1 MAIRKRN
8 KSVVKPWYRDCS
20 IVAEFEREAVKEY
33 PSLTSKL
40 RIIGKRKWH
49 EYTLMIDLQEYECR
63 KVRIRFTSDTKYPP
77 KVTVDGPRESLHRYN
92 GGALCMW
99 YPKDPDDQKWIFQDG
114 LLELLVMIEFHLYR
128 EALWRETGGFKGG
141 EWYGPEAPH

>member
-1 MAIRKRN
+1 MVTRKRN
-8 KSVVKPWYRDCS
+8 KSSVKPWYRDCS
-20 IVAEFEREAVKEY
+20 IVTEFEREAVKEY
-33 PSLTSKL
+33 PSLISKL

-49 EYTLMIDLQEYECR
+49 EYTLVIDLREFERR
-63 KVRIRFTSDTKYPP
+63 KVRIRFTPDSKYPP

-99 YPKDPDDQKWIFQDG
+99 YPKDPVEQKWVFEDG

-128 EALWRETGGFKGG
+128 EALWRETG